1 MWVNLLFIYLLIGF
15 IIAMFISDLH
25 LHNMYLITLI
35 WPLYLIVLLLV
46 LPYEYFTTPK
56 KSKDCGCNN

>member
-1 MWVNLLFIYLLIGF
+1 MWINLLFIYLLIGF
-15 IIAMFISDLH
+15 IIAMFISDLD
-25 LHNMYLITLI
+25 LHNIYLITLI

-56 KSKDCGCNN
+56 KPKDCGCN